1 MARTVSDLLKAQLNL
16 DGFTRENP
24 ESAVIGVAAEIV
36 ARNNPNR
43 AALLIINLSTVD
55 MFARPR
61 VVPTANAGI
70 RIGPGG
76 GSMVVRW
83 DEDFEL
89 PTAEWQLIANAAASP
104 YYLLEF
110 LLA

>member
-1 MARTVSDLLKAQLNL
+1 MARTVSQLLRAQLNL

-24 ESAVIGVAAEIV
+24 ESTVIGVAAEVV

-43 AALLIINLSTVD
+43 AALLIVNLSVND
-55 MFARPR
+55 MYARPR
-61 VVPTANAGI
+61 VAPTASAGI

-76 GSMVVRW
+76 GNMVIRW
-83 DEDFEL
+83 DDDFEL
-89 PTAEWQLIANAAASP
+89 PTAEWQLIATGANSA

-110 LLA
+110 LLV

>member
-1 MARTVSDLLKAQLNL
+1 MARTVQDLLKEQLNL
-16 DGFTRENP
+16 DGFTRENREGTTVGTTP
-24 ESAVIGVAAEIV
+24 EIV
-36 ARNNPNR
+36 ARQNPNR
-43 AALLIINLSTVD
+43 PALLIINLSIVD

-61 VVPTANAGI
+61 AAPSSSSGI

-89 PTAEWQLIANAAASP
+89 PTAEWQLIADAALSA

-110 LLA
+110 LLV

>member
-1 MARTVSDLLKAQLNL
+1 MARAVQDLLREQLNL

-24 ESAVIGVAAEIV
+24 ESVVIGVTAEIV

-43 AALLIINLSTVD
+43 AALLIVNLSTDD

-61 VVPTANAGI
+61 LAPSAIAGI
-70 RIGPGG
+70 RLGPSGG
-76 GSMVVRW
+76 ALVVRW

-89 PTAEWQLIANAAASP
+89 PTAEWQLIADLAASP

>member
-1 MARTVSDLLKAQLNL
+1 MARAVQDLLREQLNL

-24 ESAVIGVAAEIV
+24 ESIVIGVAAEIV
-36 ARNNPNR
+36 ARQNPNR
-43 AALLIINLSTVD
+43 AALLIVNLSTDD

-61 VVPTANAGI
+61 AVPSATAGI
-70 RIGPGG
+70 RIGPSG
-76 GSMVVRW
+76 GSMVIRW
-83 DEDFEL
+83 DEDFDL
-89 PTAEWQLIANAAASP
+89 PTAEWQLVADLAASP